1 MTPHES
7 DQLKEII
14 EGCARG
20 DRKCQQII
28 YQKHYEKMY
37 SICIRYSKD
46 KDDALDILQD
56 GFIKVFTN
64 IKLFASTGSFEGW
77 VRKIIVNTAI
87 DFYRKK
93 KQSIIY
99 SNSEYV
105 EANAE
110 ELSEEDEND
119 ADYLNISTNEI
130 MEAVHKLPPAYRT
143 VFNMFVMDG
152 FSHKEIAE
160 QLGIAEGTSKSN
172 LAKAKMNLKKN
183 LANKIKVYSNN

>member
-1 MTPHES
+1 MMAPYEN
-7 DQLKEII
+7 DQLNKVI
-14 EGCARG
+14 EGCANG

-28 YQKHYEKMY
+28 YQKLYEKMY

-64 IKLFASTGSFEGW
+64 IKLFGSLGSFEGW

-93 KQSIIY
+93 KQSVVY
-99 SNSEYV
+99 SNTTYV
-105 EANAE
+105 ETNAE
-110 ELSEEDEND
+110 DLTEEDEND
-119 ADYLNISTNEI
+119 AEYSNITSEEI
-130 MEAVHKLPPAYRT
+130 MEAVQKLPPAYRT

-172 LAKAKMNLKKN
+172 LAKAKINLKKS
-183 LANKIKVYSNN
+183 LASKIKILQ